1 MRLRLAGILLV
12 ALLAG
17 LALGLSAR
25 ASAGGSA
32 TTTTPR
38 VDYGAALISARTAS
52 FRFLPGFSAPANAPI
67 SAVADGR
74 SGWFATM
81 GKGGLVRLASD
92 GSIDLSWGTPAS
104 RSLTN
109 ASMIVKA
116 GSRLFVRVSK
126 YPGPDRVEAFSVK
139 TGARLWTSAAIS
151 RAHGSSATPV
161 EALAAGLGRVYVGG
175 TFVEVGGTLRPPLV
189 ALDART
195 GKLLNWRPAQLG
207 LPAAA
212 HVDPY
217 VLALTL
223 SVGRLYVG
231 GGFASVAG
239 SSRLGIAA
247 LNPSTGTLLP
257 WKPNPL
263 PLNVGDVDEILA
275 AGGEVITAGLDGFAA
290 VSAVDGHHLTWT
302 SRLSGVA
309 SSFQDHGGILYLGG
323 NIRNGFTAADHHPRN
338 NLAAMKLIGKR
349 FTPWAPNLQKFVIV
363 NEIVPSGARVLVI
376 GDFTNS
382 IG

>member
-17 LALGLSAR
+17 LALGLSAL
-25 ASAGGSA
+25 ASAGVST

-52 FRFLPGFSAPANAPI
+52 FRFLTDYRPN

-81 GKGGLVRLASD
+81 GKGLVRLARG
-92 GSIDLSWGTPAS
+92 GSIDSSWGTPAS
-104 RSLTN
+104 RSLKN

-116 GSRLFVRVSK
+116 GSRLFVLVSK
-126 YPGPDRVEAFSVK
+126 PPRPDRVEAFSVK

-151 RAHGSSATPV
+151 KAPGSTASPV
-161 EALAAGLGRVYVGG
+161 FALAASPRRVYVGG
-175 TFVEVGGTLRPPLV
+175 AFVKVGGNLRPPLV

-207 LPAAA
+207 IPQAA
-212 HVDPY
+212 HVNPY

-223 SVGRLYVG
+223 SAGRLYVG
-231 GGFASVAG
+231 GVFASVAG

-247 LNPSTGTLLP
+247 LNPRTGTLLP

-275 AGGEVITAGLDGFAA
+275 AGGEVITAGSDGFAA
-290 VSAVDGHHLTWT
+290 VSALDGHHLSWT

-309 SSFQDHGGILYLGG
+309 STFQDHGGILYLGG
-323 NIRNGFTAADHHPRN
+323 NVRNGFTAVDHHPRN
-338 NLAAMKLIGKR
+338 NLAAMKLIGRR
-349 FTPWAPNLQKFVIV
+349 FASWAPNLEKFVIV
-363 NEIVPSGARVLVI
+363 NEIVPSGAQVLVI